1 MSSRVAGM
9 FSAALVVAS
18 LPASLGAQAPLQL
31 PAPISRVAMADAVR
45 LTIDR
50 NQALRALRFTID
62 AAKADEITAALKPNF
77 NVTFGAEGFPLFSPD
92 QITPSFLGNEISYSA
107 GLGYTF
113 ERGGKRGK
121 RITVAQDTTEAT
133 RRTVADQ
140 ERQLRFQAEQAF
152 IAALLAKSSLDLAK
166 ENLAS
171 FSKIVEVNR
180 QRVQAG
186 DLANADFY
194 KISLQK
200 LQFEQD
206 VSAAEVALVQAKATL
221 RQLMGYESLPDD
233 FELVGDLAFDKTA
246 VALDDLK
253 QQALVNR
260 PDVLAAQQG
269 VKVAEDSVELEKGN
283 RARDVSTG
291 IDYTKTGPA
300 NLFGVEV
307 SFDLPFRDRN
317 QGNIAKAEVAVQQAR
332 ETETATRFTAITDV
346 VNAYA
351 AYDSSQKVIGL
362 YQSGYLDQAKKSLDI
377 STYVYQ
383 HGAGTILD
391 LLDAEQTYRDTQLA
405 YRQALAAYMTSVRQI
420 NFAVG
425 KQVIP

>member
-1 MSSRVAGM
+1 M
-9 FSAALVVAS
+9 FSAALVVAG
-18 LPASLGAQAPLQL
+18 LQPSLGAQAPIQV
-31 PAPISRVAMADAVR
+31 PSPISRVAMADAVR
-45 LTIDR
+45 LTLDR

-62 AAKADEITAALKPNF
+62 EARADEITAAQKPNF
-77 NVTFGAEGFPLFSPD
+77 NVSFGAEGFPLFSPG

-121 RITVAQDTTEAT
+121 RITVAEDTTEAT
-133 RRTVADQ
+133 RRSVADQ

-152 IAALLAKSSLDLAK
+152 ITALLAKSSLDLAR

-180 QRVQAG
+180 QRVQSG
-186 DLANADFY
+186 DLANAEFY

-206 VSAAEVALVQAKATL
+206 VSAAEVALVQAKANL

-233 FELVGDLAFDKTA
+233 FELVGDLTFDKA
-246 VALDDLK
+246 SVALDDLK

-300 NLFGVEV
+300 NLFGVAV

-362 YQSGYLDQAKKSLDI
+362 YESGYLDQAKKSLDI

-405 YRQALAAYMTSVRQI
+405 YRQALATYMTSVKQI

>member
-1 MSSRVAGM
+1 MSSRVAGIL
-9 FSAALVVAS
+9 SAALVVAA
-18 LPASLGAQAPLQL
+18 LEASLGAQAPIQL
-31 PAPISRVAMADAVR
+31 PSPISRVSMPDAVR
-45 LTIDR
+45 LTLDR
-50 NQALRALRFTID
+50 NQALRAQRLTID
-62 AAKADEITAALKPNF
+62 EAKADEITAALKPNV
-77 NVTFGAEGFPLFSPD
+77 NVNFGAEGFPLFSPD
-92 QITPSFLGNEISYSA
+92 QITPNFLGNEISYSA

-113 ERGGKRGK
+113 ERGGKRKK
-121 RITVAQDTTEAT
+121 RMAVAEDTTEAT
-133 RRTVADQ
+133 RRSVADQ

-152 IAALLAKSSLDLAK
+152 ITALLAKSTLDLSR

-180 QRVQAG
+180 QRVQSG

-206 VSAAEVALVQAKATL
+206 VSAAEVGLVQAKANL
-221 RQLMGYESLPDD
+221 RQLMGFETVPDD
-233 FELVGDLAFDKTA
+233 FELVGDLGFDKTS

-253 QQALVNR
+253 QQALINR

-283 RARDVSTG
+283 RARDITTG
-291 IDYTKTGPA
+291 VDYTKTGPA
-300 NLFGVEV
+300 NLFGVAA

-317 QGNIAKAEVAVQQAR
+317 QGNIAKAEVAVQQAH
-332 ETETATRFTAITDV
+332 ETETATRFTALTDV

-405 YRQALAAYMTSVRQI
+405 YRQALATYMTSVRQI